1 MALLLSALRV
11 LLGGFFALTGA
22 AKLSEQLSAPASE
35 QMKALFVQFAEV
47 FPLKAF
53 GYQPDPVSYQTAVGW
68 LELLAGLL
76 LVMGP
81 PMLQEI
87 SNLCLTLLMMGA
99 IFTLMSLKESL
110 STCVPAI
117 VCLGFLLLLDVC
129 HLLGTKKAIRLTAK
143 KTPSAFK
150 ESWE

>member
-22 AKLSEQLSAPASE
+22 AKLSEQLSAPVSE

-47 FPLKAF
+47 FPLKPF

-87 SNLCLTLLMMGA
+87 SNLFLTLLMMGA
-99 IFTLMSLKESL
+99 IFTLVSLKESL

-117 VCLGFLLLLDVC
+117 ICLGFLLLLDGC
-129 HLLGTKKAIRLTAK
+129 YLLA
-143 KTPSAFK
+143 
-150 ESWE
+150 